1 MMALLLMS
9 TLCAIAHSLSLVTAH
24 SRRHAVRQ
32 LVAASTV
39 TTAARWANAADAP
52 ETVLDRMEQ
61 AAVKL
66 SRSAIESKLS
76 KIPVCALVNP
86 EDAPYLSG
94 SRVGYFYLDPQEAL
108 LNLRVL
114 RKTSPE
120 ARIKIVTLPEVY
132 FPLVRGEQPDLGG
145 DLRLRPSRR
154 EVVLANRALQFNVK
168 EGTVIPT
175 QLDEAKGQVPVFY
188 SERVSF
194 VSGGQTTFPFFFAK
208 EDLDEAFAQ
217 AQGAPA
223 NGAAKQPL
231 GGPPSAGGG
240 GGGKSGGQQ
249 TASQAVESGIPIGLV
264 RVATLDGL
272 IGQMASGDV
281 DLSDAVLVGS
291 RSALKLVGQLVRDE
305 SSTAVPPA

>member
-1 MMALLLMS
+1 
-9 TLCAIAHSLSLVTAH
+9 
-24 SRRHAVRQ
+24 VRQ

-39 TTAARWANAADAP
+39 GTAARWATAADTP
-52 ETVLDRMEQ
+52 EAATQ
-61 AAVKL
+61 AAAKL
-66 SRSAIESKLS
+66 SRNAIEGKLS
-76 KIPVCALVNP
+76 KVPVCALVNP

-94 SRVGYFYLDPQEAL
+94 GRVGYFYLDPQEAL

-132 FPLVRGEQPDLGG
+132 FPLIRGEQADLGG

-168 EGTVIPT
+168 EGTIIPT

-194 VSGGQTTFPFFFAK
+194 VSGGKTTFPFFFAK
-208 EDLDEAFAQ
+208 EDLDQAFSQ
-217 AQGAPA
+217 AQGGPA
-223 NGAAKQPL
+223 DGAAL
-231 GGPPSAGGG
+231 LAV
-240 GGGKSGGQQ
+240 GGGKPGGSSGGQ
-249 TASQAVESGIPIGLV
+249 TAAQAAESGIPIGLV

-272 IGQMASGDV
+272 LDQMASGDV
-281 DLSDAVLVGS
+281 DLADAVLVGS

-305 SSTAVPPA
+305 GATAVPPA